1 MRSSKTRIWW
11 GIAALVLLLA
21 AAAVWFFCSYS
32 VSDGRLIARKADV
45 IDLRGED
52 ISAQE
57 AEALAAKYPD
67 KTVLWDVPLSGGSRP
82 SSAESLS
89 LSSLSAD
96 DIPLFACFPNL
107 KTIDAS
113 GCADYEA
120 LLALR
125 SAYPALDLT
134 AFVTVGGKAVP
145 MDAQRAVLRAD
156 TPLAELLET
165 LPFLPELYRVSFTG
179 GAVSY
184 EMQDALTAAFPALSF
199 RWDVE
204 VLGVTASSAAKELS
218 FAGQTLTA
226 QDVDTLCDN
235 LFRFPA
241 LERIDLT
248 GCGLTPEQIK
258 AVRSASGAVTVYELE
273 LFGKTV
279 STDALELDFSGIR
292 MGLSGAAV
300 IEEALGEFPLLEKVV
315 LCDCGISNEDMAAL
329 NDRHENVRF
338 VWRVYFSEFSLR
350 TDDKNFIA
358 ARVRNEFPIY
368 SYELEVLKYCPDLQA
383 LDLGHKNITSLD
395 FLRYVPHLKYLIIV
409 ENDVND
415 ITPIGELQEL
425 TYLEMFWTKC
435 EDISPLQNCKALT
448 DLNISYIYCRPAKC
462 LETLVNMPQLERLW
476 YCGNN
481 LNAEQ
486 LEELQTALPNTE
498 MYLAARGEPTGSTWR
513 EHPHYFEMRDFF
525 GMYYMAGG
533 TNGVDEN
540 GNQII
545 ITG

>member
-1 MRSSKTRIWW
+1 MKHCKTRVRWVV
-11 GIAALVLLLA
+11 AALVPVIA
-21 AAAVWFFCSYS
+21 AAAWFFSSYS
-32 VSDGRLIARKADV
+32 VFSGRVIPRRADV
-45 IDLRGED
+45 IDLRGSE
-52 ISAQE
+52 ISVQK
-57 AEALAAKYPD
+57 AEALAAEHPG

-82 SSAESLS
+82 SDAEDLEITALS
-89 LSSLSAD
+89 LS
-96 DIPLFACFPNL
+96 DIPLFSCFPNL
-107 KTIDAS
+107 KSVDAS

-125 SAYPALDLT
+125 AACPALELT
-134 AFVTVGGKAVP
+134 AFVSVGGKAVP

-156 TPLAELLET
+156 TPLEELLDK
-165 LPFLPELYRVSFTG
+165 LPFLPDLYRVSFAG

-184 EMQDALTAAFPALSF
+184 ETQDALAAAFPGISF

-204 VLGVTASSAAKELS
+204 LLGRTASSAAKELS
-218 FAGQTLTA
+218 FAGSSLSER
-226 QDVDTLCDN
+226 DVHTLCEN
-235 LFRFPA
+235 LFRFPS

-248 GCGLTPEQIK
+248 GCGLAGEQIA
-258 AVRSASGAVTVYELE
+258 AVRAASGAAVLYELT
-273 LFGKTV
+273 LFGRTV
-279 STDALELDFSGIR
+279 STDASELDFSGIR
-292 MGLSGAAV
+292 MGLSDVAV

-315 LCDCGISNEDMAAL
+315 MCDCGISNEDMAAL

-338 VWRVYFSEFSLR
+338 VWRVYFSGFSLR
-350 TDDKNFIA
+350 TDDTNFIA
-358 ARVRNEFPIY
+358 ARVRNDFPIY
-368 SYELEVLKYCPDLQA
+368 SNDLEVLKYCPDLQA
-383 LDLGHKNITSLD
+383 LDLGHKNITHLN

-481 LNAEQ
+481 LDAGQ
-486 LEELQTALPNTE
+486 LEELQAALPDTE
-498 MYLAARGEPTGSTWR
+498 MYLAPYGEPTGSTWR

-525 GMYYMAGG
+525 GMYYMPGG

-545 ITG
+545 VTG

>member
-1 MRSSKTRIWW
+1 MKHCKTRVRWVV
-11 GIAALVLLLA
+11 AALVPVIA
-21 AAAVWFFCSYS
+21 AAAWFFSSYS
-32 VSDGRLIARKADV
+32 VFSGRVIPRRADV
-45 IDLRGED
+45 IDLRGSE
-52 ISAQE
+52 ISVQK
-57 AEALAAKYPD
+57 AEALAAEHPG

-82 SSAESLS
+82 SDAEDLEITALS
-89 LSSLSAD
+89 LS
-96 DIPLFACFPNL
+96 DIPLFSCFPNL
-107 KTIDAS
+107 KSVDAS

-125 SAYPALDLT
+125 AACPALDLT
-134 AFVTVGGKAVP
+134 AFVSVGGKAVP

-156 TPLAELLET
+156 TPLEELLEK

-204 VLGVTASSAAKELS
+204 LLGRTASSAAKELS
-218 FAGQTLTA
+218 FAGSSLSER
-226 QDVDTLCDN
+226 DVHTLCEN
-235 LFRFPA
+235 LFRFPS

-315 LCDCGISNEDMAAL
+315 MCDCGISNEDMAAL

-338 VWRVYFSEFSLR
+338 VWRVYFSGFSLR
-350 TDDKNFIA
+350 TDDTNFIA
-358 ARVRNEFPIY
+358 ARVRNDFPIY
-368 SYELEVLKYCPDLQA
+368 SNDLEVLKYCPDLQA
-383 LDLGHKNITSLD
+383 LDLGHKNITHLN
-395 FLRYVPHLKYLIIV
+395 FLRYVPHLKYLILV

-486 LEELQTALPNTE
+486 LEELQTALPDTE
-498 MYLAARGEPTGSTWR
+498 MYLAAHGEPTGSTWR

-525 GMYYMAGG
+525 GMYYMPGG

-545 ITG
+545 VTG

>member
-1 MRSSKTRIWW
+1 MKHCKTRVRWVV
-11 GIAALVLLLA
+11 AALVPVIA
-21 AAAVWFFCSYS
+21 AAAWFFSSYGVFS
-32 VSDGRLIARKADV
+32 GRVIPRRADV
-45 IDLRGED
+45 IDLRGSA
-52 ISAQE
+52 ISVQK
-57 AEALAAKYPD
+57 AEALAAEHPG

-82 SSAESLS
+82 SDAEDLEITALS
-89 LSSLSAD
+89 LS
-96 DIPLFACFPNL
+96 DIPLFSCFPNL
-107 KTIDAS
+107 KSVDAS

-125 SAYPALDLT
+125 AACPTLELT
-134 AFVTVGGKAVP
+134 AFVSVGGKAVP

-156 TPLAELLET
+156 TPLEELLEK
-165 LPFLPELYRVSFTG
+165 LPFLPELYRVSFAG

-204 VLGVTASSAAKELS
+204 LLGRTASSAAKELS
-218 FAGQTLTA
+218 FAGSSLSER
-226 QDVDTLCDN
+226 DVHTLCEN
-235 LFRFPA
+235 LFRFPS

-338 VWRVYFSEFSLR
+338 VWRVYFSGFSLR
-350 TDDKNFIA
+350 TDDTNFIA

-486 LEELQTALPNTE
+486 LEELQTALPDTE
-498 MYLAARGEPTGSTWR
+498 MYLAAHGEPTGSTWR

-525 GMYYMAGG
+525 GMYYMPGG

-545 ITG
+545 VTG

>member
-1 MRSSKTRIWW
+1 MKHCKTRVRWVV
-11 GIAALVLLLA
+11 AALVPVIA
-21 AAAVWFFCSYS
+21 AAAWFFSSYGVFS
-32 VSDGRLIARKADV
+32 GRVIPRRADV
-45 IDLRGED
+45 IDLRGSE
-52 ISAQE
+52 ISVQK
-57 AEALAAKYPD
+57 AEALAAEHPG

-82 SSAESLS
+82 SDAEDLEITALS
-89 LSSLSAD
+89 LS
-96 DIPLFACFPNL
+96 DIPLFSCFPNL
-107 KTIDAS
+107 KSVDAS

-125 SAYPALDLT
+125 AACPALELT
-134 AFVTVGGKAVP
+134 AFVSVGGKAVP

-156 TPLAELLET
+156 TPLEELLDK
-165 LPFLPELYRVSFTG
+165 LPFLPDLYRVSFAG

-184 EMQDALTAAFPALSF
+184 ETQDALAAAFPGISF

-204 VLGVTASSAAKELS
+204 LLGRTASSAAQELS
-218 FAGQTLTA
+218 FAGSSLSEW
-226 QDVDTLCDN
+226 DVHTLCEN
-235 LFRFPA
+235 LFRFPL

-248 GCGLTPEQIK
+248 GCGLAGEQIA
-258 AVRSASGAVTVYELE
+258 AVRAASGAAVLYELT
-273 LFGKTV
+273 LFGRTV
-279 STDALELDFSGIR
+279 STDASELDFSGIR
-292 MGLSGAAV
+292 MGLSDVAV

-315 LCDCGISNEDMAAL
+315 MCDCGISNEDMAAL

-338 VWRVYFSEFSLR
+338 VWRVYFSGFSLR
-350 TDDKNFIA
+350 TDDTNFIA
-358 ARVRNEFPIY
+358 ARVRNDFPIY
-368 SYELEVLKYCPDLQA
+368 SNDLEVLKYCPDLQA
-383 LDLGHKNITSLD
+383 LDLGHKNITHLN
-395 FLRYVPHLKYLIIV
+395 FLRYVPHLKYLILV

-481 LNAEQ
+481 LDAGQ
-486 LEELQTALPNTE
+486 LEELQAALPDTE
-498 MYLAARGEPTGSTWR
+498 MYLAPYGEPTGSTWR

-525 GMYYMAGG
+525 GMYYMPGG

-545 ITG
+545 VTG

>member
-1 MRSSKTRIWW
+1 MKHCKTRVRWVV
-11 GIAALVLLLA
+11 AALVPVIA
-21 AAAVWFFCSYS
+21 AAAWFFSSYS
-32 VSDGRLIARKADV
+32 VFSGRVIPRRADV
-45 IDLRGED
+45 IDLRGSE
-52 ISAQE
+52 ISVQK
-57 AEALAAKYPD
+57 AEALAAEHPG

-82 SSAESLS
+82 SDAEDLEITALS
-89 LSSLSAD
+89 LS
-96 DIPLFACFPNL
+96 DIPLFSCFPNL
-107 KTIDAS
+107 KSVDAS

-125 SAYPALDLT
+125 AACPALDLT

-145 MDAQRAVLRAD
+145 MDAQRAVLRAG
-156 TPLAELLET
+156 TPLEELLDK
-165 LPFLPELYRVSFTG
+165 LPFLPDLYRVSFAG

-184 EMQDALTAAFPALSF
+184 ETQDALAAAFPGISF

-204 VLGVTASSAAKELS
+204 LLGRTASSAAKELS
-218 FAGQTLTA
+218 FAGSSLSER
-226 QDVDTLCDN
+226 DVHTLCEN
-235 LFRFPA
+235 LFRFPS

-248 GCGLTPEQIK
+248 GCGLAGEQIA
-258 AVRSASGAVTVYELE
+258 AVRAASGAAVLYELT
-273 LFGKTV
+273 LFGRTV
-279 STDALELDFSGIR
+279 STDASELDFSGIR
-292 MGLSGAAV
+292 MGLSDVAV
-300 IEEALGEFPLLEKVV
+300 IEDALGEFPLLEKVV
-315 LCDCGISNEDMAAL
+315 MCDCGISNEDMAAL

-338 VWRVYFSEFSLR
+338 VWRVYFSGFSLR
-350 TDDKNFIA
+350 TDDTNFIA
-358 ARVRNEFPIY
+358 ARVRNDFPIY
-368 SYELEVLKYCPDLQA
+368 SNDLEVLKYCPDLQA
-383 LDLGHKNITSLD
+383 LDLGHKNITHLN
-395 FLRYVPHLKYLIIV
+395 FLRYVPHLKYLILV

-481 LNAEQ
+481 LDAGQ
-486 LEELQTALPNTE
+486 LEELQAALPDTE
-498 MYLAARGEPTGSTWR
+498 MYLAAHGEPTGSTWR

-525 GMYYMAGG
+525 GMYYMPGG

-545 ITG
+545 VTG

>member
-1 MRSSKTRIWW
+1 MKHCKTRVRWVV
-11 GIAALVLLLA
+11 AALVPVIA
-21 AAAVWFFCSYS
+21 AAAWFFSSYGVFS
-32 VSDGRLIARKADV
+32 GRVIPRRADV
-45 IDLRGED
+45 IDLRGSE
-52 ISAQE
+52 ISVQK
-57 AEALAAKYPD
+57 AEALAAEHPG

-82 SSAESLS
+82 SDAEDLEITALS
-89 LSSLSAD
+89 LS
-96 DIPLFACFPNL
+96 DIPLFSCFPNL
-107 KTIDAS
+107 KSVDAS

-125 SAYPALDLT
+125 AACPTLELT
-134 AFVTVGGKAVP
+134 AFVSVGGKAVP

-156 TPLAELLET
+156 TPLEELLDK
-165 LPFLPELYRVSFTG
+165 LPFLPDLYRVSFAG

-184 EMQDALTAAFPALSF
+184 ETQDALAAAFPGISF

-204 VLGVTASSAAKELS
+204 LLGRTASSAAKELS
-218 FAGQTLTA
+218 FAGSSLSER
-226 QDVDTLCDN
+226 DVHTLCEN
-235 LFRFPA
+235 LFRFPS

-248 GCGLTPEQIK
+248 GCGLAGEQIA
-258 AVRSASGAVTVYELE
+258 AVRAASGAAVLYELT
-273 LFGKTV
+273 LFGRTV
-279 STDALELDFSGIR
+279 STDASELDFSGIR
-292 MGLSGAAV
+292 MGLSDVAV
-300 IEEALGEFPLLEKVV
+300 IEDALGEFPLLEKVV
-315 LCDCGISNEDMAAL
+315 MCDCGISNEDMAAL

-338 VWRVYFSEFSLR
+338 VWRVYFSGFSLR
-350 TDDKNFIA
+350 TDDTNFIA
-358 ARVRNEFPIY
+358 ARVRNDFPIY
-368 SYELEVLKYCPDLQA
+368 SNDLEVLKYCPDLQA
-383 LDLGHKNITSLD
+383 LDLGHKNITHLN
-395 FLRYVPHLKYLIIV
+395 FLRYVPHLKYLILV

-481 LNAEQ
+481 LDAGQ
-486 LEELQTALPNTE
+486 LEELQTALPDTE
-498 MYLAARGEPTGSTWR
+498 MYLAAHGEPTGSTWR

-525 GMYYMAGG
+525 GMYYMPGG

-545 ITG
+545 VTG

>member
-1 MRSSKTRIWW
+1 MKHCKTRVRWVV
-11 GIAALVLLLA
+11 AALVPVIA
-21 AAAVWFFCSYS
+21 AAAWFFSSYGVFS
-32 VSDGRLIARKADV
+32 GRVIPRRADV
-45 IDLRGED
+45 IDLRGSE
-52 ISAQE
+52 ISVQK
-57 AEALAAKYPD
+57 AEALAAEHPG

-82 SSAESLS
+82 SDAEDLEITALS
-89 LSSLSAD
+89 LS
-96 DIPLFACFPNL
+96 DIPLFSCFPNL
-107 KTIDAS
+107 KSVDAS

-125 SAYPALDLT
+125 AACPTLALT
-134 AFVTVGGKAVP
+134 AFVSVGGKAVP

-156 TPLAELLET
+156 TPLEELLDK
-165 LPFLPELYRVSFTG
+165 LPFLPDLYRVSFAG

-184 EMQDALTAAFPALSF
+184 ETQDALAAAFPGISF

-204 VLGVTASSAAKELS
+204 LLGQTASSAAKELS
-218 FAGQTLTA
+218 FAGSSLSER
-226 QDVDTLCDN
+226 DVHTLCEN
-235 LFRFPA
+235 LFRFPS

-248 GCGLTPEQIK
+248 GCGLAGEQIA
-258 AVRSASGAVTVYELE
+258 AVRAASGAAVLYELT
-273 LFGKTV
+273 LFGRTV
-279 STDALELDFSGIR
+279 STDASELDFSGIR
-292 MGLSGAAV
+292 MGLSDVAV
-300 IEEALGEFPLLEKVV
+300 IEDALGEFPLLEKVV
-315 LCDCGISNEDMAAL
+315 MCDCGISNEDMAAL

-338 VWRVYFSEFSLR
+338 VWRVYFSGFSLR
-350 TDDKNFIA
+350 TDDTNFIA
-358 ARVRNEFPIY
+358 ARVRNDFPIY
-368 SYELEVLKYCPDLQA
+368 SNDLEVLKYCPDLQA
-383 LDLGHKNITSLD
+383 LDLGHKNITHLN
-395 FLRYVPHLKYLIIV
+395 FLRYVPHLKYLILV

-481 LNAEQ
+481 LDAGQ
-486 LEELQTALPNTE
+486 LEELQAALPDTE
-498 MYLAARGEPTGSTWR
+498 MYLAAHGEPTGSTWR

-525 GMYYMAGG
+525 GMYYMPGG

-545 ITG
+545 VTG

>member
-1 MRSSKTRIWW
+1 MKHCKTRVRWVV
-11 GIAALVLLLA
+11 AALVPVIA
-21 AAAVWFFCSYS
+21 AAAWFFSSYS
-32 VSDGRLIARKADV
+32 VFSGRVIPRRADV
-45 IDLRGED
+45 IDLRGSE
-52 ISAQE
+52 ISVQK
-57 AEALAAKYPD
+57 AEALAAEHPG

-82 SSAESLS
+82 SDAEDLEITALS
-89 LSSLSAD
+89 LS
-96 DIPLFACFPNL
+96 DIPLFSCFPNL
-107 KTIDAS
+107 KSVDAS

-125 SAYPALDLT
+125 AACPAFELT
-134 AFVTVGGKAVP
+134 AFVSVGGKAVP

-156 TPLAELLET
+156 TPLEELLDK
-165 LPFLPELYRVSFTG
+165 LPFLPDLYRVSFAG

-184 EMQDALTAAFPALSF
+184 ETQDALAAAFPGISF

-204 VLGVTASSAAKELS
+204 LLGRTASSAAKELS
-218 FAGQTLTA
+218 FAGSSLSER
-226 QDVDTLCDN
+226 DVHTLCEN
-235 LFRFPA
+235 LFRFPS

-248 GCGLTPEQIK
+248 GCGLAGEQIA
-258 AVRSASGAVTVYELE
+258 AVRAASGAAVLYELT
-273 LFGKTV
+273 LFGRTV
-279 STDALELDFSGIR
+279 STDASELDFSGIR
-292 MGLSGAAV
+292 MGLSDVAV
-300 IEEALGEFPLLEKVV
+300 IEDALGEFPLLEKVV
-315 LCDCGISNEDMAAL
+315 MCDCGISNEDMAAL

-338 VWRVYFSEFSLR
+338 VWRVYFSGFSLR
-350 TDDKNFIA
+350 TDDTNFIA
-358 ARVRNEFPIY
+358 ARVRNDFPIY
-368 SYELEVLKYCPDLQA
+368 SNDLEVLKYCPDLQA
-383 LDLGHKNITSLD
+383 LDLGHKNITHLN
-395 FLRYVPHLKYLIIV
+395 FLRYVPHLKYLILV

-481 LNAEQ
+481 LDAGQ
-486 LEELQTALPNTE
+486 LEELQAALPDTE
-498 MYLAARGEPTGSTWR
+498 MYLAAHGEPTGSTWR

-525 GMYYMAGG
+525 GMYYMPGG

-545 ITG
+545 VTG

>member
-1 MRSSKTRIWW
+1 MKHCKTRVRWVA
-11 GIAALVLLLA
+11 AALVPVIA
-21 AAAVWFFCSYS
+21 AAAWFFSSYGVFS
-32 VSDGRLIARKADV
+32 GRVIPRRADV
-45 IDLRGED
+45 IDLRGSE
-52 ISAQE
+52 ISVQK
-57 AEALAAKYPD
+57 AEALAAEHPG

-82 SSAESLS
+82 SDAEDLEITALS
-89 LSSLSAD
+89 LS
-96 DIPLFACFPNL
+96 DIPLFSCFPDL
-107 KTIDAS
+107 KSVDAS

-125 SAYPALDLT
+125 AACPTLELT
-134 AFVTVGGKAVP
+134 AFVSVGGKAVP

-156 TPLAELLET
+156 TPLEELLDK
-165 LPFLPELYRVSFTG
+165 LPFLPDLYRVSFAG

-184 EMQDALTAAFPALSF
+184 ETQDALAAAFPGISF

-204 VLGVTASSAAKELS
+204 LLGRTASSAAKELS
-218 FAGQTLTA
+218 FAGSSLSER
-226 QDVDTLCDN
+226 DVHTLCEN
-235 LFRFPA
+235 LFRFPS

-248 GCGLTPEQIK
+248 GCGLAGEQIA
-258 AVRSASGAVTVYELE
+258 AVRAASGAAVLYELT
-273 LFGKTV
+273 LFGRTV
-279 STDALELDFSGIR
+279 STDASELDFSGIR
-292 MGLSGAAV
+292 MGLSDVAV
-300 IEEALGEFPLLEKVV
+300 IEAALGEFPLLEKVV
-315 LCDCGISNEDMAAL
+315 MCDCGISNEDMAAL

-338 VWRVYFSEFSLR
+338 VWRVYFSGFSLR
-350 TDDKNFIA
+350 TDDTNFIA
-358 ARVRNEFPIY
+358 ARVRNDFPIY
-368 SYELEVLKYCPDLQA
+368 SNDLEVLKYCPDLQA
-383 LDLGHKNITSLD
+383 LDLGHKNITHLN
-395 FLRYVPHLKYLIIV
+395 FLRYVPHLKYLILV

-481 LNAEQ
+481 LDAGQ
-486 LEELQTALPNTE
+486 LEELQAALPDTE
-498 MYLAARGEPTGSTWR
+498 MYLAAHGEPTGSTWR

-525 GMYYMAGG
+525 GMYYMPGG

-545 ITG
+545 VTG

>member
-1 MRSSKTRIWW
+1 MKHCKTRVRWVV
-11 GIAALVLLLA
+11 AALVPVIA
-21 AAAVWFFCSYS
+21 AAAWFFSSYS
-32 VSDGRLIARKADV
+32 VFSGRVIPRRADV
-45 IDLRGED
+45 IDLRGSE
-52 ISAQE
+52 ISVQK
-57 AEALAAKYPD
+57 AEALAAEHPG

-82 SSAESLS
+82 SDAEDLEITALS
-89 LSSLSAD
+89 LS
-96 DIPLFACFPNL
+96 DIPLFSCFPNL
-107 KTIDAS
+107 KSVDAS

-125 SAYPALDLT
+125 AACPALELT
-134 AFVTVGGKAVP
+134 AFVSVGGKAVP

-156 TPLAELLET
+156 TPLEELLDK
-165 LPFLPELYRVSFTG
+165 LPFLPDLYRVSFAG

-184 EMQDALTAAFPALSF
+184 ETQDALAAAFPGISF

-204 VLGVTASSAAKELS
+204 LLGRTASSAAKELS
-218 FAGQTLTA
+218 FAGSSLSER
-226 QDVDTLCDN
+226 DVHTLCEN
-235 LFRFPA
+235 LFRFPS

-248 GCGLTPEQIK
+248 GCGLAGEQIA
-258 AVRSASGAVTVYELE
+258 AVRAASGAAVLYELT
-273 LFGKTV
+273 LFGRTV
-279 STDALELDFSGIR
+279 STDASELDFSGIR
-292 MGLSGAAV
+292 MGLSDVAV
-300 IEEALGEFPLLEKVV
+300 IEDALGEFPLLEKVV
-315 LCDCGISNEDMAAL
+315 MCDCGISNEDMAAL

-338 VWRVYFSEFSLR
+338 VWRVYFSGFSLR
-350 TDDKNFIA
+350 TDDTNFIA
-358 ARVRNEFPIY
+358 ARVRNDFPIY
-368 SYELEVLKYCPDLQA
+368 SNDLEVLKYCPDLQA
-383 LDLGHKNITSLD
+383 LDLGHKNITHLN
-395 FLRYVPHLKYLIIV
+395 FLRYVPHLKYLILV

-481 LNAEQ
+481 LDAGQ
-486 LEELQTALPNTE
+486 LEELQAALPDTE
-498 MYLAARGEPTGSTWR
+498 MYLAAHGEPTGSTWR

-525 GMYYMAGG
+525 GMYYMPGG

-545 ITG
+545 VTG

>member
-1 MRSSKTRIWW
+1 MKHCKTRVRWVV
-11 GIAALVLLLA
+11 AALVPVIA
-21 AAAVWFFCSYS
+21 AAAWFFSSYS
-32 VSDGRLIARKADV
+32 VFSGRVIPRRADV
-45 IDLRGED
+45 IDLRGSE
-52 ISAQE
+52 ISVQK
-57 AEALAAKYPD
+57 AEALAAEHPG

-82 SSAESLS
+82 SDAEDLEITALS
-89 LSSLSAD
+89 LS
-96 DIPLFACFPNL
+96 DIPLFSCFPNL
-107 KTIDAS
+107 KSVDAS

-125 SAYPALDLT
+125 AACPALDLT

-156 TPLAELLET
+156 TPLEELLDK
-165 LPFLPELYRVSFTG
+165 LPFLPDLYRVSFAG

-184 EMQDALTAAFPALSF
+184 ETQDALAAAFPGISF

-204 VLGVTASSAAKELS
+204 LLGRTASSAAKELS
-218 FAGQTLTA
+218 FAGSSLSER
-226 QDVDTLCDN
+226 DVHTLCEN
-235 LFRFPA
+235 LFRFPS

-248 GCGLTPEQIK
+248 GCGLAGEQIA
-258 AVRSASGAVTVYELE
+258 AVRAASGAAVLYELT
-273 LFGKTV
+273 LFGRTV
-279 STDALELDFSGIR
+279 STDASELDFSGIR
-292 MGLSGAAV
+292 MGLSDVAV
-300 IEEALGEFPLLEKVV
+300 IEDALGEFPLLEKVV
-315 LCDCGISNEDMAAL
+315 MCDCGISNEDMAAL

-338 VWRVYFSEFSLR
+338 VWRVYFSGFSLR
-350 TDDKNFIA
+350 TDDTNFIA
-358 ARVRNEFPIY
+358 ARVRNDFPIY
-368 SYELEVLKYCPDLQA
+368 SNDLEVLKYCPDLQA
-383 LDLGHKNITSLD
+383 LDLGHKNITHLN
-395 FLRYVPHLKYLIIV
+395 FLRYVPHLKYLILV

-481 LNAEQ
+481 LDAGQ
-486 LEELQTALPNTE
+486 LEELQAALPDTE
-498 MYLAARGEPTGSTWR
+498 MYLAAHGEPTGSTWR

-525 GMYYMAGG
+525 GMYYMPGG

-545 ITG
+545 VTG

>member
-1 MRSSKTRIWW
+1 MKHCKTRVRWVV
-11 GIAALVLLLA
+11 AALVPVIA
-21 AAAVWFFCSYS
+21 AAAWFFSSYS
-32 VSDGRLIARKADV
+32 VFSGRVIPRRADV
-45 IDLRGED
+45 IDLRGSE
-52 ISAQE
+52 ISVQK
-57 AEALAAKYPD
+57 AEALAAEHPG

-82 SSAESLS
+82 SDAEDLEITALS
-89 LSSLSAD
+89 LS
-96 DIPLFACFPNL
+96 DIPLFSCFPDL
-107 KTIDAS
+107 KSVDAS

-125 SAYPALDLT
+125 AACPALELT
-134 AFVTVGGKAVP
+134 AFVSVGGKAVP

-156 TPLAELLET
+156 TPLEELLDK
-165 LPFLPELYRVSFTG
+165 LPFLPDLYRVSFAG

-184 EMQDALTAAFPALSF
+184 ETQDALAAAFPGISF

-204 VLGVTASSAAKELS
+204 LLGRTASSAAKELS
-218 FAGQTLTA
+218 FAGSSLSER
-226 QDVDTLCDN
+226 DVHTLCEN
-235 LFRFPA
+235 LFRFPS

-248 GCGLTPEQIK
+248 GCGLAGEQIA
-258 AVRSASGAVTVYELE
+258 AVRAASGAAVLYELT
-273 LFGKTV
+273 LFGRTV
-279 STDALELDFSGIR
+279 STDASELDFSGIR
-292 MGLSGAAV
+292 MGLSDVAV

-315 LCDCGISNEDMAAL
+315 MCDCGISNEDMAAL

-338 VWRVYFSEFSLR
+338 VWRVYFSGFSLR
-350 TDDKNFIA
+350 TDDTNFIA
-358 ARVRNEFPIY
+358 ARVRNDFPIY
-368 SYELEVLKYCPDLQA
+368 SNDLEVLKYCPDLQA
-383 LDLGHKNITSLD
+383 LDLGHKNITHLN
-395 FLRYVPHLKYLIIV
+395 FLRYVPHLKYLILV

-481 LNAEQ
+481 LDAGQ
-486 LEELQTALPNTE
+486 LEELQAALPDTE
-498 MYLAARGEPTGSTWR
+498 MYLAPYGEPTGSTWR

-525 GMYYMAGG
+525 GMYYMPGG

-545 ITG
+545 VTG

>member
-1 MRSSKTRIWW
+1 MKHCKTRVRWVV
-11 GIAALVLLLA
+11 AALVPVIA
-21 AAAVWFFCSYS
+21 AAAWFFSSYS
-32 VSDGRLIARKADV
+32 VFSGRVIPRRADV
-45 IDLRGED
+45 IDLRGSE
-52 ISAQE
+52 ISVQK
-57 AEALAAKYPD
+57 AEALAAEHPG

-82 SSAESLS
+82 SDAEDLEITALS
-89 LSSLSAD
+89 LS
-96 DIPLFACFPNL
+96 DIPLFSCFPNL
-107 KTIDAS
+107 KSVDAS

-125 SAYPALDLT
+125 AACPALELT
-134 AFVTVGGKAVP
+134 AFVSVGGKAVP

-156 TPLAELLET
+156 TPLEELLDK
-165 LPFLPELYRVSFTG
+165 LPFLPDLYRVSFAG

-184 EMQDALTAAFPALSF
+184 ETQDALAAAFPGISF

-204 VLGVTASSAAKELS
+204 LLGRTASSAAKELS
-218 FAGQTLTA
+218 FAGSSLSER
-226 QDVDTLCDN
+226 DVHTLCEN
-235 LFRFPA
+235 LFRFPS

-248 GCGLTPEQIK
+248 GCGLAGEQIA
-258 AVRSASGAVTVYELE
+258 AVRAASGAAVLYELT
-273 LFGKTV
+273 LFGRTV
-279 STDALELDFSGIR
+279 STDASELDFSGIR
-292 MGLSGAAV
+292 MGLSDVAV
-300 IEEALGEFPLLEKVV
+300 IEDALGEFPLLEKVV
-315 LCDCGISNEDMAAL
+315 MCDCGISNEDMAAL

-338 VWRVYFSEFSLR
+338 VWRVYFSGFSLR
-350 TDDKNFIA
+350 TDDTNFIA
-358 ARVRNEFPIY
+358 ARVRNDFPIY
-368 SYELEVLKYCPDLQA
+368 SNDLEVLKYCPDLQA
-383 LDLGHKNITSLD
+383 LDLGHKNITHLN
-395 FLRYVPHLKYLIIV
+395 FLRYVPHLKYLILV

-448 DLNISYIYCRPAKC
+448 DLDISYIYCRPAKC

-481 LNAEQ
+481 LDAGQ
-486 LEELQTALPNTE
+486 LEELQAALPDTE
-498 MYLAARGEPTGSTWR
+498 MYLAPYGEPTGSTWR

-525 GMYYMAGG
+525 GMYYMPGG

-545 ITG
+545 VTG

>member
-1 MRSSKTRIWW
+1 MKS
-11 GIAALVLLLA
+11 
-21 AAAVWFFCSYS
+21 
-32 VSDGRLIARKADV
+32 
-45 IDLRGED
+45 
-52 ISAQE
+52 
-57 AEALAAKYPD
+57 
-67 KTVLWDVPLSGGSRP
+67 
-82 SSAESLS
+82 
-89 LSSLSAD
+89 
-96 DIPLFACFPNL
+96 
-107 KTIDAS
+107 IDAS

-184 EMQDALTAAFPALSF
+184 EMQDALTAAFPSLSF

-218 FAGQTLTA
+218 FAGQPLTA
-226 QDVDTLCDN
+226 QDVNTLCDN

-248 GCGLTPEQIK
+248 GCGLTAEQIK

-315 LCDCGISNEDMAAL
+315 LCDCGISNEGYGRA
-329 NDRHENVRF
+329 
-338 VWRVYFSEFSLR
+338 
-350 TDDKNFIA
+350 
-358 ARVRNEFPIY
+358 
-368 SYELEVLKYCPDLQA
+368 Q
-383 LDLGHKNITSLD
+383 
-395 FLRYVPHLKYLIIV
+395 
-409 ENDVND
+409 
-415 ITPIGELQEL
+415 
-425 TYLEMFWTKC
+425 
-435 EDISPLQNCKALT
+435 
-448 DLNISYIYCRPAKC
+448 RPA
-462 LETLVNMPQLERLW
+462 
-476 YCGNN
+476 
-481 LNAEQ
+481 
-486 LEELQTALPNTE
+486 
-498 MYLAARGEPTGSTWR
+498 
-513 EHPHYFEMRDFF
+513 
-525 GMYYMAGG
+525 
-533 TNGVDEN
+533 
-540 GNQII
+540 
-545 ITG
+545 

>member
-1 MRSSKTRIWW
+1 MKHCKTRVRWVV
-11 GIAALVLLLA
+11 AALVPVIA
-21 AAAVWFFCSYS
+21 AAAWFFSSYDVFS
-32 VSDGRLIARKADV
+32 GRVIPRRADV
-45 IDLRGED
+45 IDLRGSE
-52 ISAQE
+52 ISVQK
-57 AEALAAKYPD
+57 AEALAAEHPG

-82 SSAESLS
+82 SDAEDLEITALS
-89 LSSLSAD
+89 LS
-96 DIPLFACFPNL
+96 DIPLFSCFPNL
-107 KTIDAS
+107 KSVDAS

-125 SAYPALDLT
+125 AACPALDLT

-156 TPLAELLET
+156 TPLEELLET
-165 LPFLPELYRVSFTG
+165 LPFLPELYRVSFAG

-184 EMQDALTAAFPALSF
+184 ETQDALAAAFPGISF

-204 VLGVTASSAAKELS
+204 LLGRTASSAAKELS
-218 FAGQTLTA
+218 FAGSSLSER
-226 QDVDTLCDN
+226 DVHTLCEN
-235 LFRFPA
+235 LFRFPS

-248 GCGLTPEQIK
+248 GCGLAGEQIA
-258 AVRSASGAVTVYELE
+258 AVRAASGAAVLYELT
-273 LFGKTV
+273 LFGRTV
-279 STDALELDFSGIR
+279 STDASELDFSGIR
-292 MGLSGAAV
+292 MGLSDVAV
-300 IEEALGEFPLLEKVV
+300 IEDALGEFPLLEKVV
-315 LCDCGISNEDMAAL
+315 MCDCGISNEDMAAL

-338 VWRVYFSEFSLR
+338 VWRVYFSGFSLR
-350 TDDKNFIA
+350 TDDTNFIA
-358 ARVRNEFPIY
+358 ARVRNDFPIY
-368 SYELEVLKYCPDLQA
+368 SNDLEVLKYCPDLQA
-383 LDLGHKNITSLD
+383 LDLGHKNITHLN
-395 FLRYVPHLKYLIIV
+395 FLRYVPHLKYLILV

-435 EDISPLQNCKALT
+435 EDISTLQHCKALT
-448 DLNISYIYCRPAKC
+448 DLNIAYIYCRPAKC

-481 LNAEQ
+481 LDAGQ
-486 LEELQTALPNTE
+486 LEELQAALPDTE
-498 MYLAARGEPTGSTWR
+498 MYLAAHGEPTGSTWR

-525 GMYYMAGG
+525 GMYYMPGG

-545 ITG
+545 VTG

>member
-1 MRSSKTRIWW
+1 MRSSKTRIGW
-11 GIAALVLLLA
+11 GITALVLLLA

-52 ISAQE
+52 ISAKE

-89 LSSLSAD
+89 LSSLSAN

-107 KTIDAS
+107 KSIDAS
-113 GCADYEA
+113 GCTDYEA

-184 EMQDALTAAFPALSF
+184 EMQDALTA
-199 RWDVE
+199 
-204 VLGVTASSAAKELS
+204 
-218 FAGQTLTA
+218 

-248 GCGLTPEQIK
+248 GCGLTAEQIK

-329 NDRHENVRF
+329 NDRHENVQF

-350 TDDKNFIA
+350 TDDTNFIA

-481 LNAEQ
+481 LSAEQ
-486 LEELQTALPNTE
+486 LEELQTALPDTE
-498 MYLAARGEPTGSTWR
+498 MYLAAHGEPTGSTWR

>member
-1 MRSSKTRIWW
+1 MKHCKTRVRWVV
-11 GIAALVLLLA
+11 AALVPVIA
-21 AAAVWFFCSYS
+21 AAAWFFSSYS
-32 VSDGRLIARKADV
+32 VFSGRVIPRRADV
-45 IDLRGED
+45 IDLRGSE
-52 ISAQE
+52 ISVQK
-57 AEALAAKYPD
+57 AEALAAEHPG

-82 SSAESLS
+82 SDAEDLEITALS
-89 LSSLSAD
+89 LS
-96 DIPLFACFPNL
+96 DIPLFSCFPDL
-107 KTIDAS
+107 KSVDAS

-125 SAYPALDLT
+125 AACPALELT
-134 AFVTVGGKAVP
+134 AFVSVGGKAVP

-156 TPLAELLET
+156 TPLEELLDK
-165 LPFLPELYRVSFTG
+165 LPFLPDLYRVSFAG

-184 EMQDALTAAFPALSF
+184 ETQDALAAAFPGISF

-204 VLGVTASSAAKELS
+204 LLGRTASSAAKELS
-218 FAGQTLTA
+218 FAGSSLSER
-226 QDVDTLCDN
+226 DVHTLCEN
-235 LFRFPA
+235 LFRFPS

-248 GCGLTPEQIK
+248 GCGLAGEQIA
-258 AVRSASGAVTVYELE
+258 AVRAASGAAVLYELT
-273 LFGKTV
+273 LFGRTV
-279 STDALELDFSGIR
+279 STDASELDFSGIR
-292 MGLSGAAV
+292 MGLSDVAV
-300 IEEALGEFPLLEKVV
+300 IEDALGEFPLLEKVV
-315 LCDCGISNEDMAAL
+315 MCDCGISNEDMAAL

-338 VWRVYFSEFSLR
+338 VWRVYFSGFSLR
-350 TDDKNFIA
+350 TDDTNFIA
-358 ARVRNEFPIY
+358 ARVRNDFPI
-368 SYELEVLKYCPDLQA
+368 SSNDLEVPKYCPDLQA
-383 LDLGHKNITSLD
+383 LDLGHKNITHLN
-395 FLRYVPHLKYLIIV
+395 FLRYVPHLKYLILV

-481 LNAEQ
+481 LDAGQ
-486 LEELQTALPNTE
+486 LEELQAALPDTE
-498 MYLAARGEPTGSTWR
+498 MYLAAHGEPTGSTWR

-525 GMYYMAGG
+525 GMYYMPGG

-545 ITG
+545 VTG

>member
-1 MRSSKTRIWW
+1 MKHCKTRVRWVV
-11 GIAALVLLLA
+11 AALVPVIA
-21 AAAVWFFCSYS
+21 AAAWFFSSYS
-32 VSDGRLIARKADV
+32 VFSGRVIPRRADV
-45 IDLRGED
+45 IDLRGSE
-52 ISAQE
+52 ISVQK
-57 AEALAAKYPD
+57 AEALAAEHPG

-82 SSAESLS
+82 SDAEDLEITALS
-89 LSSLSAD
+89 LS
-96 DIPLFACFPNL
+96 DIPLFSCFPNL
-107 KTIDAS
+107 KSVDAS

-125 SAYPALDLT
+125 AACPTLELT
-134 AFVTVGGKAVP
+134 AFVSVGGKAVP

-156 TPLAELLET
+156 TPLEELLDK
-165 LPFLPELYRVSFTG
+165 LPFLPDLYRVSFAG

-184 EMQDALTAAFPALSF
+184 ETQDALAAAFPGISF

-204 VLGVTASSAAKELS
+204 LLGRTASSAAKELS
-218 FAGQTLTA
+218 FAGSSLSER
-226 QDVDTLCDN
+226 DVHTLCEN
-235 LFRFPA
+235 LFRFPS

-248 GCGLTPEQIK
+248 GCGLAGEQIA
-258 AVRSASGAVTVYELE
+258 AVRAASGAAVLYELT
-273 LFGKTV
+273 LFGRTV
-279 STDALELDFSGIR
+279 STDASELDFSGIR
-292 MGLSGAAV
+292 MGLSDVAV
-300 IEEALGEFPLLEKVV
+300 IEDALGEFPLLEKVV
-315 LCDCGISNEDMAAL
+315 MCDCGISNEDMAAL

-338 VWRVYFSEFSLR
+338 VWRVYFSGFSLR
-350 TDDKNFIA
+350 TDDTNFIA
-358 ARVRNEFPIY
+358 ARVRNDFPIY
-368 SYELEVLKYCPDLQA
+368 SNDLEVLKYCPDLQA
-383 LDLGHKNITSLD
+383 LDLGHKNITHLN
-395 FLRYVPHLKYLIIV
+395 FLRYVPHLKYLILV

-481 LNAEQ
+481 LDAGQ
-486 LEELQTALPNTE
+486 LEELQAALPDTE

-525 GMYYMAGG
+525 GMYYMPGG

-545 ITG
+545 VTG

>member
-1 MRSSKTRIWW
+1 MKHCKTRVRWVV
-11 GIAALVLLLA
+11 AALVPVIA
-21 AAAVWFFCSYS
+21 AAAWFFSSYGVFS
-32 VSDGRLIARKADV
+32 GRVIPRRADV
-45 IDLRGED
+45 IDLRGSE
-52 ISAQE
+52 ISVQK
-57 AEALAAKYPD
+57 AEALAAEHPG

-82 SSAESLS
+82 SDAEDLEITALS
-89 LSSLSAD
+89 LS
-96 DIPLFACFPNL
+96 DIPLFSCFPNL
-107 KTIDAS
+107 KSVDAS

-125 SAYPALDLT
+125 AACPTLELT
-134 AFVTVGGKAVP
+134 AFVSVGGKAVP

-156 TPLAELLET
+156 TPLEELLDK
-165 LPFLPELYRVSFTG
+165 LPFLPDLYRVSFAG

-184 EMQDALTAAFPALSF
+184 ETQDALAAAFPGISF

-204 VLGVTASSAAKELS
+204 LLGRTASSAAKELS
-218 FAGQTLTA
+218 FAGSSLSER
-226 QDVDTLCDN
+226 DVHTLCEN
-235 LFRFPA
+235 LFRFPS

-248 GCGLTPEQIK
+248 GCGLAGEQIA
-258 AVRSASGAVTVYELE
+258 AVRAASGAAVLYELT
-273 LFGKTV
+273 LFGRTV
-279 STDALELDFSGIR
+279 STDASELDFSGIR
-292 MGLSGAAV
+292 MGLSDVAV
-300 IEEALGEFPLLEKVV
+300 IEAALGEFPLLEKVV
-315 LCDCGISNEDMAAL
+315 MCDCGISNEDMAAL

-338 VWRVYFSEFSLR
+338 VWRVYFSGFSLR
-350 TDDKNFIA
+350 TDDTNFIA
-358 ARVRNEFPIY
+358 ARVRNDFPIY
-368 SYELEVLKYCPDLQA
+368 SNDLEVLKYCPDLQA
-383 LDLGHKNITSLD
+383 LDLGHKNITHLN
-395 FLRYVPHLKYLIIV
+395 FLRYVPHLKYLILV

-481 LNAEQ
+481 LDAGQ
-486 LEELQTALPNTE
+486 LEELQAALPDTE
-498 MYLAARGEPTGSTWR
+498 MYLAAHGEPTGSTWR

-525 GMYYMAGG
+525 GMYYMPGG

-545 ITG
+545 VTG

>member
-1 MRSSKTRIWW
+1 MKHCKTRVRWVV
-11 GIAALVLLLA
+11 AALVPVIA
-21 AAAVWFFCSYS
+21 AAAWFFSSYGVFS
-32 VSDGRLIARKADV
+32 GRVIPRRADV
-45 IDLRGED
+45 IDLRGSE
-52 ISAQE
+52 ISVQK
-57 AEALAAKYPD
+57 AEALAAEHPG

-82 SSAESLS
+82 SDAEDLEITALS
-89 LSSLSAD
+89 LS
-96 DIPLFACFPNL
+96 DIPLFSCFPDL
-107 KTIDAS
+107 KSVEAS

-125 SAYPALDLT
+125 SSYPTLELT
-134 AFVTVGGKAVP
+134 AFVSVGGKAVP

-156 TPLAELLET
+156 TPLEELLDK
-165 LPFLPELYRVSFTG
+165 LPFLPDLYRVSFAG

-184 EMQDALTAAFPALSF
+184 ETQDALAAAFPGISF

-204 VLGVTASSAAKELS
+204 LLGRTASSAAKELS
-218 FAGQTLTA
+218 FAGSSLSER
-226 QDVDTLCDN
+226 DVHTLCEN
-235 LFRFPA
+235 LFRFPS

-248 GCGLTPEQIK
+248 GCGLAGEQIA
-258 AVRSASGAVTVYELE
+258 AVRAASGAAVLYELT
-273 LFGKTV
+273 LFGRTV
-279 STDALELDFSGIR
+279 STDASELDFSGIR
-292 MGLSGAAV
+292 MGLSDVAV

-315 LCDCGISNEDMAAL
+315 MCDCGISNEDMAAL

-338 VWRVYFSEFSLR
+338 VWRVYFSGFSLR
-350 TDDKNFIA
+350 TDDTNFIA
-358 ARVRNEFPIY
+358 ARVRNDFPIY
-368 SYELEVLKYCPDLQA
+368 SNDLEVLKYCPDLQA
-383 LDLGHKNITSLD
+383 LDLGHKNITHLN
-395 FLRYVPHLKYLIIV
+395 FLRYVPHLKYLILV

-481 LNAEQ
+481 LDAGQ
-486 LEELQTALPNTE
+486 LEELQAALPDTE
-498 MYLAARGEPTGSTWR
+498 MYLAPYGEPTGSTWR

-525 GMYYMAGG
+525 GMYYMPGG

-545 ITG
+545 VTG

>member
-1 MRSSKTRIWW
+1 MKHCKTRVRWVV
-11 GIAALVLLLA
+11 AALVPVIA
-21 AAAVWFFCSYS
+21 AAAWFFSSYGVFS
-32 VSDGRLIARKADV
+32 GRVIPRRADV
-45 IDLRGED
+45 IDLRGSE
-52 ISAQE
+52 ISVQK
-57 AEALAAKYPD
+57 AEALAAEHPG

-82 SSAESLS
+82 SDAEDLEITALS
-89 LSSLSAD
+89 LS
-96 DIPLFACFPNL
+96 DIPLFSCFPNL
-107 KTIDAS
+107 KSVDAS

-125 SAYPALDLT
+125 AACPALDLT

-156 TPLAELLET
+156 TPLEELLDK
-165 LPFLPELYRVSFTG
+165 LPFLPDLYRVSFAG

-184 EMQDALTAAFPALSF
+184 ETQDALAAAFPGISF

-204 VLGVTASSAAKELS
+204 LLGRTASSAAKELS
-218 FAGQTLTA
+218 FAGSSLSER
-226 QDVDTLCDN
+226 DVHTLCEN
-235 LFRFPA
+235 LFRFPS

-248 GCGLTPEQIK
+248 GCGLAGEQIA
-258 AVRSASGAVTVYELE
+258 AVRAASGAAVLYELT
-273 LFGKTV
+273 LFGRTV
-279 STDALELDFSGIR
+279 STDASELDFSGIR
-292 MGLSGAAV
+292 MGLSDVAV
-300 IEEALGEFPLLEKVV
+300 IEDALGEFPLLEKVV
-315 LCDCGISNEDMAAL
+315 MCDCGISNEDMAAL

-338 VWRVYFSEFSLR
+338 VWRVYFSGFSLR
-350 TDDKNFIA
+350 TDDTNFIA
-358 ARVRNEFPIY
+358 ARVRNDFPIY
-368 SYELEVLKYCPDLQA
+368 SNDLEVLKYCPDLQA
-383 LDLGHKNITSLD
+383 LDLGHKNITHLN
-395 FLRYVPHLKYLIIV
+395 FLRYVPHLKYLILV

-481 LNAEQ
+481 LDAGQ
-486 LEELQTALPNTE
+486 LEELQAALPDTE
-498 MYLAARGEPTGSTWR
+498 MYLAAHGEPTGSTWR

-525 GMYYMAGG
+525 GMYYMPGG

-545 ITG
+545 VTG

>member
-1 MRSSKTRIWW
+1 MKHSKTRVWRV
-11 GIAALVLLLA
+11 IAVLVPAIA
-21 AAAVWFFCSYS
+21 AAAWFFSSYS
-32 VSDGRLIARKADV
+32 IFSGRVIPRRANV
-45 IDLRGED
+45 IDLRGSA
-52 ISAQE
+52 ISVQK
-57 AEALAAKYPD
+57 AEALAAEHPG

-82 SSAESLS
+82 SDAEDLEITALS
-89 LSSLSAD
+89 LS
-96 DIPLFACFPNL
+96 DIPLFSCFPNL
-107 KTIDAS
+107 KSVDAS

-125 SAYPALDLT
+125 AACPALDLT
-134 AFVTVGGKAVP
+134 AFVSVGGKAVP

-156 TPLAELLET
+156 TPLEELLDK
-165 LPFLPELYRVSFTG
+165 LPFLPDLYRVSFAG

-184 EMQDALTAAFPALSF
+184 ETQDALAAAFPGISF

-204 VLGVTASSAAKELS
+204 LLGRTASSAAKELS
-218 FAGQTLTA
+218 FAGSSLSER
-226 QDVDTLCDN
+226 DVHTLCEN
-235 LFRFPA
+235 LFRFPS

-248 GCGLTPEQIK
+248 GCGLTAEQIK

-315 LCDCGISNEDMAAL
+315 MCDCGISNEDMAAL

-338 VWRVYFSEFSLR
+338 VWRVYFSGFSLR
-350 TDDKNFIA
+350 TDDTNFIA
-358 ARVRNEFPIY
+358 ARVRNDFPIY
-368 SYELEVLKYCPDLQA
+368 SNDLEVLKYCPDLQA
-383 LDLGHKNITSLD
+383 LDLGHKNITHLN

-486 LEELQTALPNTE
+486 LEELQTALPDTE
-498 MYLAARGEPTGSTWR
+498 MYLAAHGEPTGSTWR

-525 GMYYMAGG
+525 GMYYMPGG

-545 ITG
+545 VTG

>member
-1 MRSSKTRIWW
+1 MKHCKTRVRWVV
-11 GIAALVLLLA
+11 AALVPVIA
-21 AAAVWFFCSYS
+21 AAAWFFSSYS
-32 VSDGRLIARKADV
+32 VFSGRVIPRRADV
-45 IDLRGED
+45 IDLRGSE
-52 ISAQE
+52 ISVQK
-57 AEALAAKYPD
+57 AEALAAEHPG

-82 SSAESLS
+82 SDAEDLEITALS
-89 LSSLSAD
+89 LS
-96 DIPLFACFPNL
+96 DIPLFSCFPNL
-107 KTIDAS
+107 KSVDAS

-125 SAYPALDLT
+125 AACPALELT
-134 AFVTVGGKAVP
+134 AFVSVGGKAVP

-156 TPLAELLET
+156 TPLEELLDK
-165 LPFLPELYRVSFTG
+165 LPFLPDLYRVSFAG

-184 EMQDALTAAFPALSF
+184 ETQDALAAAFPGISF

-204 VLGVTASSAAKELS
+204 LLGRTASSAAKELS
-218 FAGQTLTA
+218 FAGSSLSER
-226 QDVDTLCDN
+226 DVHTLCEN
-235 LFRFPA
+235 LFRFPS

-248 GCGLTPEQIK
+248 GCGLAGEQIA
-258 AVRSASGAVTVYELE
+258 AVRAASGAAVLYELT
-273 LFGKTV
+273 LFGRTV
-279 STDALELDFSGIR
+279 STDASELDFSGIR
-292 MGLSGAAV
+292 MGLSDVAV
-300 IEEALGEFPLLEKVV
+300 IEDALGEFPLLEKVV
-315 LCDCGISNEDMAAL
+315 MCDCGISNEDMAAL

-338 VWRVYFSEFSLR
+338 VWRVYFSGFSLR
-350 TDDKNFIA
+350 TDDTNFIA
-358 ARVRNEFPIY
+358 ARVRNDFPIY
-368 SYELEVLKYCPDLQA
+368 SNDLEVLKYCPDLQA
-383 LDLGHKNITSLD
+383 LDLGHKNITHLN
-395 FLRYVPHLKYLIIV
+395 FLRYVPHLKYLILV

-481 LNAEQ
+481 LDAGQ
-486 LEELQTALPNTE
+486 LEELQAALPDTE
-498 MYLAARGEPTGSTWR
+498 MYLAPYGEPTGSTWR

-525 GMYYMAGG
+525 GMYYMPGG

-545 ITG
+545 VTG

>member
-1 MRSSKTRIWW
+1 MKHCKTRVRWVV
-11 GIAALVLLLA
+11 AALVPVIA
-21 AAAVWFFCSYS
+21 AAAWFFSSYS
-32 VSDGRLIARKADV
+32 VFSGRVISRRADV
-45 IDLRGED
+45 IDLRGSE
-52 ISAQE
+52 ISVQK
-57 AEALAAKYPD
+57 AEALAAEHPG

-82 SSAESLS
+82 SDAEDLEITALS
-89 LSSLSAD
+89 LS
-96 DIPLFACFPNL
+96 DIPLFSCFPNL
-107 KTIDAS
+107 KSVDAS
-113 GCADYEA
+113 GCTDYEA

-125 SAYPALDLT
+125 SSYPALDLT

-156 TPLAELLET
+156 TPLEELLET

-218 FAGQTLTA
+218 FAGSSLSER
-226 QDVDTLCDN
+226 DVHTLCEN
-235 LFRFPA
+235 LFRFPS

-248 GCGLTPEQIK
+248 GCGLAGEQIA
-258 AVRSASGAVTVYELE
+258 AVRAASGAAVLYELT
-273 LFGKTV
+273 LFGRTV
-279 STDALELDFSGIR
+279 STDASELDFSGIR
-292 MGLSGAAV
+292 MGLSDVAV
-300 IEEALGEFPLLEKVV
+300 IEDALGEFPLLEKVV
-315 LCDCGISNEDMAAL
+315 MCDCGISNEDMAAL

-338 VWRVYFSEFSLR
+338 VWRVYFSGFSLR
-350 TDDKNFIA
+350 TDDTNFIA
-358 ARVRNEFPIY
+358 ARVRNDFPIY
-368 SYELEVLKYCPDLQA
+368 SNDLEVLKYCPDLQA
-383 LDLGHKNITSLD
+383 LDLGHKNITHLN
-395 FLRYVPHLKYLIIV
+395 FLRYVPHLKYLILV

-481 LNAEQ
+481 LDAGQ
-486 LEELQTALPNTE
+486 LEELQAALPDTE
-498 MYLAARGEPTGSTWR
+498 MYLAAHGEPTGSTWR

-525 GMYYMAGG
+525 GMYYMPGG

-545 ITG
+545 VTG

>member
-1 MRSSKTRIWW
+1 MKHCKTRVRWVV
-11 GIAALVLLLA
+11 AALVPVIA
-21 AAAVWFFCSYS
+21 AAAWFFSSYS
-32 VSDGRLIARKADV
+32 VFSGRVIPRRADV

-52 ISAQE
+52 ISVQE

-82 SSAESLS
+82 SDAEDLEITALS
-89 LSSLSAD
+89 LS
-96 DIPLFACFPNL
+96 DIPLFSCFPNL
-107 KTIDAS
+107 KSVDAS

-125 SAYPALDLT
+125 AACPALELT
-134 AFVTVGGKAVP
+134 AFVSVGGKAVP

-156 TPLAELLET
+156 TPLEELLEK

-204 VLGVTASSAAKELS
+204 LLGRTASSAAKELS
-218 FAGQTLTA
+218 FAGSSLSER
-226 QDVDTLCDN
+226 DVHTLCEN
-235 LFRFPA
+235 LFRFPS

-248 GCGLTPEQIK
+248 GCGLTAEQIK

-315 LCDCGISNEDMAAL
+315 MCDCGISNEDMAAL

-338 VWRVYFSEFSLR
+338 VWRVYFSGFSLR
-350 TDDKNFIA
+350 TDDTNFIA
-358 ARVRNEFPIY
+358 ARVRNDFPIY
-368 SYELEVLKYCPDLQA
+368 SNDLEVLKYCPDLQA
-383 LDLGHKNITSLD
+383 LDLGHKNITHLN
-395 FLRYVPHLKYLIIV
+395 FLRYVPHLKYLILV

-481 LNAEQ
+481 LDAGQ
-486 LEELQTALPNTE
+486 LEELQAALPDTE
-498 MYLAARGEPTGSTWR
+498 MYLAAHGEPTGSTWR

-525 GMYYMAGG
+525 GMYYMPGG

-545 ITG
+545 VTG

>member
-1 MRSSKTRIWW
+1 MKHCKTRVRWVV
-11 GIAALVLLLA
+11 AALVPVIA
-21 AAAVWFFCSYS
+21 AAAWFFSSYS
-32 VSDGRLIARKADV
+32 VFSGRVIPRRADV
-45 IDLRGED
+45 IDLRGSE
-52 ISAQE
+52 ISVQK
-57 AEALAAKYPD
+57 AEALAAEHPG

-82 SSAESLS
+82 SDAEDLEITALS
-89 LSSLSAD
+89 LS
-96 DIPLFACFPNL
+96 DIPLFSCFPNL
-107 KTIDAS
+107 KSVDAS
-113 GCADYEA
+113 GCTDYEA

-125 SAYPALDLT
+125 AACPALELT
-134 AFVTVGGKAVP
+134 AFVSVGGKAVP

-156 TPLAELLET
+156 TPLEELLEK

-204 VLGVTASSAAKELS
+204 LLGRTASSAAKELS
-218 FAGQTLTA
+218 FAGSSLSER
-226 QDVDTLCDN
+226 DVHTLCEN
-235 LFRFPA
+235 LFRFPS

-350 TDDKNFIA
+350 TDDTNFIA

-395 FLRYVPHLKYLIIV
+395 FLRYVPYLKYLIIV

-486 LEELQTALPNTE
+486 LEELQTALPDTE
-498 MYLAARGEPTGSTWR
+498 MYLAAHGEPTGSTWR

-525 GMYYMAGG
+525 GMYYMPGG

-545 ITG
+545 VTG

>member
-1 MRSSKTRIWW
+1 MKHCKTRVRWVV
-11 GIAALVLLLA
+11 AALVPVIA
-21 AAAVWFFCSYS
+21 AAAWFFSSYS
-32 VSDGRLIARKADV
+32 VFSGRVISRRADV
-45 IDLRGED
+45 IDLRGSE
-52 ISAQE
+52 ISVQK
-57 AEALAAKYPD
+57 AEALAAEHPG

-82 SSAESLS
+82 SDAEDLEITALS
-89 LSSLSAD
+89 LS
-96 DIPLFACFPNL
+96 DIPLFSCFPDL
-107 KTIDAS
+107 KSVDAS
-113 GCADYEA
+113 GCTDYEA

-125 SAYPALDLT
+125 SSYPALVLT

-156 TPLAELLET
+156 TPLEELLET
-165 LPFLPELYRVSFTG
+165 LPFLPELYRVSFAG

-184 EMQDALTAAFPALSF
+184 ETQDALAAAFPGISF

-204 VLGVTASSAAKELS
+204 LLGRTASSAAKELS
-218 FAGQTLTA
+218 FAGSSLSER
-226 QDVDTLCDN
+226 DVHTLCEN
-235 LFRFPA
+235 LFRFPS

-248 GCGLTPEQIK
+248 GCGLTAEQIK
-258 AVRSASGAVTVYELE
+258 AVRAASGAAVLYELT
-273 LFGKTV
+273 LFGRTV
-279 STDALELDFSGIR
+279 STDASELDFSGIR
-292 MGLSGAAV
+292 MGLSDVAV
-300 IEEALGEFPLLEKVV
+300 IEDALGEFPLLEKVV
-315 LCDCGISNEDMAAL
+315 MCDCGISNEDMAAL

-338 VWRVYFSEFSLR
+338 VWRVYFSGFSLR
-350 TDDKNFIA
+350 TDDTNFIA
-358 ARVRNEFPIY
+358 ARVRNDFPIY
-368 SYELEVLKYCPDLQA
+368 SNDLEVLKYCPDLQA
-383 LDLGHKNITSLD
+383 LDLGHKNITHLN
-395 FLRYVPHLKYLIIV
+395 FLRYVPHLKYLILV

-481 LNAEQ
+481 LDAGQ
-486 LEELQTALPNTE
+486 LEELQAALPDTE
-498 MYLAARGEPTGSTWR
+498 MYLAAHGEPTGSTWR

-525 GMYYMAGG
+525 GMYYMPGG

-545 ITG
+545 VTG

>member
-1 MRSSKTRIWW
+1 MKHCKTRVRWVV
-11 GIAALVLLLA
+11 AALVPVIA
-21 AAAVWFFCSYS
+21 AAAWFFSSYGVFS
-32 VSDGRLIARKADV
+32 GRVIPRRADV
-45 IDLRGED
+45 IDLRGSE
-52 ISAQE
+52 ISVQK
-57 AEALAAKYPD
+57 AEALAAEHPG

-82 SSAESLS
+82 SDAEDLEITALS
-89 LSSLSAD
+89 LS
-96 DIPLFACFPNL
+96 DIPLFSCFPNL
-107 KTIDAS
+107 KSVDAS

-125 SAYPALDLT
+125 AACPALPLT
-134 AFVTVGGKAVP
+134 AFVSVGGKAVP

-156 TPLAELLET
+156 TPLEELLDK
-165 LPFLPELYRVSFTG
+165 LPFLPDLYRVSFAG

-184 EMQDALTAAFPALSF
+184 ETQDALAAAFPGISF

-204 VLGVTASSAAKELS
+204 LLGRTASSAAKELS
-218 FAGQTLTA
+218 FAGSSLSER
-226 QDVDTLCDN
+226 DVHTLCEN
-235 LFRFPA
+235 LFRFPS

-248 GCGLTPEQIK
+248 GCGLAGEQIA
-258 AVRSASGAVTVYELE
+258 AVRAASGAAVLYELT
-273 LFGKTV
+273 LFGRTV
-279 STDALELDFSGIR
+279 STDASELDFSGIR
-292 MGLSGAAV
+292 MGLSDVAV

-315 LCDCGISNEDMAAL
+315 MCDCGISNEDMAAL

-338 VWRVYFSEFSLR
+338 VWRVYFSGFSLR
-350 TDDKNFIA
+350 TDDTNFIA
-358 ARVRNEFPIY
+358 ARVRNDFPIY
-368 SYELEVLKYCPDLQA
+368 SNDLEVLKYCPDLQA
-383 LDLGHKNITSLD
+383 LDLGHKNITHLN
-395 FLRYVPHLKYLIIV
+395 FLRYVPHLKYLILV

-481 LNAEQ
+481 LDAGQ
-486 LEELQTALPNTE
+486 LEELQAALPDTE
-498 MYLAARGEPTGSTWR
+498 MYLAAHGEPTGSTWR

-525 GMYYMAGG
+525 GMYYMPGG

-545 ITG
+545 VTG

>member
-1 MRSSKTRIWW
+1 MKHCKTRVRWVV
-11 GIAALVLLLA
+11 AALVPVIA
-21 AAAVWFFCSYS
+21 AAAWFFSSYGVFS
-32 VSDGRLIARKADV
+32 GRVIPRRADV
-45 IDLRGED
+45 IDLRGSA
-52 ISAQE
+52 ISVQK
-57 AEALAAKYPD
+57 AEALAAEHPG

-82 SSAESLS
+82 SDAEDLEITALS
-89 LSSLSAD
+89 LS
-96 DIPLFACFPNL
+96 DIPLFSCFPNL
-107 KTIDAS
+107 KSVDAS

-125 SAYPALDLT
+125 AACPALDLT
-134 AFVTVGGKAVP
+134 AFVSVGGKAVP

-156 TPLAELLET
+156 TPLEELLEK

-204 VLGVTASSAAKELS
+204 LLGRTASSAAKELS
-218 FAGQTLTA
+218 FAGSSLSER
-226 QDVDTLCDN
+226 DVHTLCEN
-235 LFRFPA
+235 LFRFPS

-315 LCDCGISNEDMAAL
+315 MCDCGISNEDMAAL

-338 VWRVYFSEFSLR
+338 VWRVYFSGFSLR
-350 TDDKNFIA
+350 TDDTNFIA
-358 ARVRNEFPIY
+358 ARVRNDFPIY
-368 SYELEVLKYCPDLQA
+368 SNDLEVLKYCPDLQA
-383 LDLGHKNITSLD
+383 LDLGHKNITHLN

-486 LEELQTALPNTE
+486 LEELQTALPDTE
-498 MYLAARGEPTGSTWR
+498 MYLAAHGEPTGSTWR

-525 GMYYMAGG
+525 GMYYMPGG

-545 ITG
+545 VTG

>member
-1 MRSSKTRIWW
+1 MKHCKTRVRWVV
-11 GIAALVLLLA
+11 AALVPVIA
-21 AAAVWFFCSYS
+21 AAAWFFSSYS
-32 VSDGRLIARKADV
+32 VFSGRVIPRRADV
-45 IDLRGED
+45 IDLRGSE
-52 ISAQE
+52 ISVQK
-57 AEALAAKYPD
+57 AEALAAEHPG

-82 SSAESLS
+82 SDAEDLEITALS
-89 LSSLSAD
+89 LS
-96 DIPLFACFPNL
+96 DIPLFSCFPNL
-107 KTIDAS
+107 KSVDAS

-125 SAYPALDLT
+125 AACPALELT
-134 AFVTVGGKAVP
+134 AFVSVGGKAVP

-156 TPLAELLET
+156 TPLEELLDK
-165 LPFLPELYRVSFTG
+165 LPFLPDLYRVSFAG

-184 EMQDALTAAFPALSF
+184 ETQDALAAAFPGISF

-204 VLGVTASSAAKELS
+204 LLGQTASSAAKELS
-218 FAGQTLTA
+218 FAGSSLSER
-226 QDVDTLCDN
+226 DVHTLCEN
-235 LFRFPA
+235 LFRFPS

-248 GCGLTPEQIK
+248 GCGLAGEQIA
-258 AVRSASGAVTVYELE
+258 AVRAASGAAVLYELT
-273 LFGKTV
+273 LFGRTV
-279 STDALELDFSGIR
+279 STDASELDFSGIR
-292 MGLSGAAV
+292 MGLSDVAV
-300 IEEALGEFPLLEKVV
+300 IEDALGEFPLLEKVV
-315 LCDCGISNEDMAAL
+315 MCDCGISNEDMAAL

-338 VWRVYFSEFSLR
+338 VWRVYFSGFSLR
-350 TDDKNFIA
+350 TDDTNFIA
-358 ARVRNEFPIY
+358 ARVRNDFPIY
-368 SYELEVLKYCPDLQA
+368 SNDLEVLKYCPDLQA
-383 LDLGHKNITSLD
+383 LDLGHKNITHLN
-395 FLRYVPHLKYLIIV
+395 FLRYVPHLKYLILV

-481 LNAEQ
+481 LDAGQ
-486 LEELQTALPNTE
+486 LEELQAALPDTE
-498 MYLAARGEPTGSTWR
+498 MYLAAHGEPTGSTWR

-525 GMYYMAGG
+525 GMYYMPGG

-545 ITG
+545 VTG

>member
-1 MRSSKTRIWW
+1 
-11 GIAALVLLLA
+11 
-21 AAAVWFFCSYS
+21 
-32 VSDGRLIARKADV
+32 
-45 IDLRGED
+45 
-52 ISAQE
+52 
-57 AEALAAKYPD
+57 
-67 KTVLWDVPLSGGSRP
+67 
-82 SSAESLS
+82 
-89 LSSLSAD
+89 
-96 DIPLFACFPNL
+96 
-107 KTIDAS
+107 
-113 GCADYEA
+113 
-120 LLALR
+120 
-125 SAYPALDLT
+125 
-134 AFVTVGGKAVP
+134 
-145 MDAQRAVLRAD
+145 
-156 TPLAELLET
+156 
-165 LPFLPELYRVSFTG
+165 
-179 GAVSY
+179 
-184 EMQDALTAAFPALSF
+184 
-199 RWDVE
+199 
-204 VLGVTASSAAKELS
+204 
-218 FAGQTLTA
+218 
-226 QDVDTLCDN
+226 
-235 LFRFPA
+235 
-241 LERIDLT
+241 
-248 GCGLTPEQIK
+248 
-258 AVRSASGAVTVYELE
+258 
-273 LFGKTV
+273 
-279 STDALELDFSGIR
+279 

-315 LCDCGISNEDMAAL
+315 LCDCGISHEDMAAL

-338 VWRVYFSEFSLR
+338 VWRVYLSDVSLR
-350 TDDKNFIA
+350 TDDTTFLA
-358 ARVRNEFPIY
+358 ARVRNELPIY

-486 LEELQTALPNTE
+486 LEELQTALPDTE

>member
-1 MRSSKTRIWW
+1 MKHCKTRVRWVV
-11 GIAALVLLLA
+11 AALVPVIA
-21 AAAVWFFCSYS
+21 AAAWFFSSYS
-32 VSDGRLIARKADV
+32 IFSGRVIPRRADV
-45 IDLRGED
+45 IDLRGSA
-52 ISAQE
+52 ISVQK
-57 AEALAAKYPD
+57 AEALAAEHPG

-82 SSAESLS
+82 SDAEDLEITALS
-89 LSSLSAD
+89 LS
-96 DIPLFACFPNL
+96 DIPLFSCFPNL
-107 KTIDAS
+107 KSVDAS

-125 SAYPALDLT
+125 AACPTLELT
-134 AFVTVGGKAVP
+134 AFVSVGGKAVP

-156 TPLAELLET
+156 TPLEELLDK
-165 LPFLPELYRVSFTG
+165 LPFLPDLYRVSFAG

-184 EMQDALTAAFPALSF
+184 ETQDALAAAFPGISF

-204 VLGVTASSAAKELS
+204 LLGRTASSAAKELS
-218 FAGQTLTA
+218 FAGSSLSER
-226 QDVDTLCDN
+226 DVHTLCEN
-235 LFRFPA
+235 LFRFPS

-248 GCGLTPEQIK
+248 GCGLTGEQIA
-258 AVRSASGAVTVYELE
+258 AVRAASGAAVVYELT

-279 STDALELDFSGIR
+279 STDAPELDLSGVR
-292 MGLSGAAV
+292 MGLSDVAV
-300 IEEALGEFPLLEKVV
+300 IEDALGEFPLLEKVV
-315 LCDCGISNEDMAAL
+315 MCDCGISNEDMAAL

-338 VWRVYFSEFSLR
+338 VWRVYFSGFSLR
-350 TDDKNFIA
+350 TDDTNFIA
-358 ARVRNEFPIY
+358 ARVRNDFPIY
-368 SYELEVLKYCPDLQA
+368 SNDLEVLKYCPDLQA
-383 LDLGHKNITSLD
+383 LDLGHKNITHLN

-481 LNAEQ
+481 LDAGQ
-486 LEELQTALPNTE
+486 LEELQAALPDTE
-498 MYLAARGEPTGSTWR
+498 MYLAPYGEPTGSTWR

-525 GMYYMAGG
+525 GMYYMPGG

-545 ITG
+545 VTG

>member
-1 MRSSKTRIWW
+1 MKHCKTRVRWVV
-11 GIAALVLLLA
+11 AALVPVIA
-21 AAAVWFFCSYS
+21 AAAWFFSSYS
-32 VSDGRLIARKADV
+32 VFSGRVIPRRADV
-45 IDLRGED
+45 IDLRGSE
-52 ISAQE
+52 ISVQK
-57 AEALAAKYPD
+57 AEALAAEHPG

-82 SSAESLS
+82 SDAEDLEITALS
-89 LSSLSAD
+89 LS
-96 DIPLFACFPNL
+96 DIPLFSCFPNL
-107 KTIDAS
+107 KSVDAS

-125 SAYPALDLT
+125 AACPALELT
-134 AFVTVGGKAVP
+134 AFVSVGGKAVP

-156 TPLAELLET
+156 TPLEELLEK

-218 FAGQTLTA
+218 FAGQTLAA

-241 LERIDLT
+241 LERIDLS
-248 GCGLTPEQIK
+248 GCGLTAEQIK

-338 VWRVYFSEFSLR
+338 VWRVYFSGFSLR
-350 TDDKNFIA
+350 TDDTNFIA
-358 ARVRNEFPIY
+358 ARVRNDFPIY
-368 SYELEVLKYCPDLQA
+368 SNDLEVLKYCPDLQA
-383 LDLGHKNITSLD
+383 LDLGHKNITHLN
-395 FLRYVPHLKYLIIV
+395 FLRYVPHLKYLILV

-486 LEELQTALPNTE
+486 LEELQTALPDTE
-498 MYLAARGEPTGSTWR
+498 MYLAAHGEPTGSTWR

-525 GMYYMAGG
+525 GMYYMPGG

-545 ITG
+545 VTG

>member
-1 MRSSKTRIWW
+1 MKHCKTRVRWVV
-11 GIAALVLLLA
+11 AALVPVIA
-21 AAAVWFFCSYS
+21 AAAWFFSSYS
-32 VSDGRLIARKADV
+32 VFSGRVISRRADV
-45 IDLRGED
+45 IDLRGSE
-52 ISAQE
+52 ISVQK
-57 AEALAAKYPD
+57 AEALAAEHPG

-82 SSAESLS
+82 SDAEDLEITALS
-89 LSSLSAD
+89 LS
-96 DIPLFACFPNL
+96 DIPLFSCFPNL
-107 KTIDAS
+107 KSVDAS

-125 SAYPALDLT
+125 AACPALELT
-134 AFVTVGGKAVP
+134 AFVSVGGKAVP

-156 TPLAELLET
+156 TPLEELLDK
-165 LPFLPELYRVSFTG
+165 LPFLPDLYRVSFAG

-184 EMQDALTAAFPALSF
+184 ETQDALAAAFPGISF

-204 VLGVTASSAAKELS
+204 LLGRTASSAAKELS
-218 FAGQTLTA
+218 FAGSSLSER
-226 QDVDTLCDN
+226 DVHTLCEN
-235 LFRFPA
+235 LFRFPS

-248 GCGLTPEQIK
+248 GCGLAGEQIA
-258 AVRSASGAVTVYELE
+258 AVRAASGAAVLYELT
-273 LFGKTV
+273 LFGRTV
-279 STDALELDFSGIR
+279 STDASELDFSGIR
-292 MGLSGAAV
+292 MGLSDVAV
-300 IEEALGEFPLLEKVV
+300 IEDALGEFPLLEKVV
-315 LCDCGISNEDMAAL
+315 MCDCGISNEDMAAL

-338 VWRVYFSEFSLR
+338 VWRVYFSGFSLR
-350 TDDKNFIA
+350 TDDTNFIA
-358 ARVRNEFPIY
+358 ARVRNDFPIY
-368 SYELEVLKYCPDLQA
+368 SNDLEVLKYCPDLQA
-383 LDLGHKNITSLD
+383 LDLGHKNITHLN
-395 FLRYVPHLKYLIIV
+395 FLRYVPHLKYLILV

-481 LNAEQ
+481 LDAGQ
-486 LEELQTALPNTE
+486 LEELQAALPDTE
-498 MYLAARGEPTGSTWR
+498 MYLAPYGEPTGSTWR

-525 GMYYMAGG
+525 GMYYMPGG

-545 ITG
+545 VTG

>member
-1 MRSSKTRIWW
+1 MKHCKTRVRWVV
-11 GIAALVLLLA
+11 AALVPVIA
-21 AAAVWFFCSYS
+21 AAAWFFSSYS
-32 VSDGRLIARKADV
+32 VFSGRVIPRRADV
-45 IDLRGED
+45 IDLRGSE
-52 ISAQE
+52 ISVQK
-57 AEALAAKYPD
+57 AEALAAEHPG

-82 SSAESLS
+82 SDAEDLEITALS
-89 LSSLSAD
+89 LS
-96 DIPLFACFPNL
+96 DIPLFSCFPNL
-107 KTIDAS
+107 KSVDAS

-125 SAYPALDLT
+125 AACPALELT
-134 AFVTVGGKAVP
+134 AFVSVGGKAVP

-156 TPLAELLET
+156 TPLEELLDK
-165 LPFLPELYRVSFTG
+165 LPFLPDLYRVSFAG

-184 EMQDALTAAFPALSF
+184 ETQDALAAAFPGISF

-204 VLGVTASSAAKELS
+204 LLGRTASSAAKELS
-218 FAGQTLTA
+218 FAGSSLSER
-226 QDVDTLCDN
+226 DVHTLCEN
-235 LFRFPA
+235 LFRFPS

-338 VWRVYFSEFSLR
+338 VWRVYFSGFSLR
-350 TDDKNFIA
+350 TDDTNFIA
-358 ARVRNEFPIY
+358 ARVRNDFPIY
-368 SYELEVLKYCPDLQA
+368 SNDLEVLKYCPDLQA
-383 LDLGHKNITSLD
+383 LDLGHKNITHLN

-486 LEELQTALPNTE
+486 LEELQTALPDTE
-498 MYLAARGEPTGSTWR
+498 MYLAAHGEPTGSTWR

-525 GMYYMAGG
+525 GMYYMPGG

-545 ITG
+545 VTG